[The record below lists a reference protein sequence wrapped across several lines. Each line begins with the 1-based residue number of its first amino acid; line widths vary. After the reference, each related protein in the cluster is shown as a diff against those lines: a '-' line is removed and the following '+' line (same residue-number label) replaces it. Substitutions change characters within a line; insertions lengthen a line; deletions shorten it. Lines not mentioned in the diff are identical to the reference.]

1 MLFWWDLSVD
11 FEQNISNDSFLLI
24 VDRIVG
30 VGSDLKT
37 IHIDQNIKR
46 KAAGCHTELIFN
58 EEKLK

>member
-1 MLFWWDLSVD
+1 MLFWDLSVD
-11 FEQNISNDSFLLI
+11 VEQNISNYLFFLI
-24 VDRIVG
+24 VERIVG